1 MANQAEQRLTDWYD
15 EGVRAYDTLHTEP
28 NVTQTRGRA
37 GHKERLTLSLEK
49 GTVKFLKNCAKTKA
63 SSVSACVEE
72 IIATSRQTSETER
85 LSAQILAYYDSLS
98 EQERREEGAWGEFA
112 ESELAKAEP

>member
-1 MANQAEQRLTDWYD
+1 MKSDLKYWYD
-15 EGVRAYDTLHTEP
+15 DSMREYDSSHTAP
-28 NVTQTRGRA
+28 KVPQTRRRA

-85 LSAQILAYYDSLS
+85 LSAQTLAYYDSLS
-98 EQERREEGAWGEFA
+98 EQERSEEAAWGEFA
-112 ESELAKAEP
+112 ESESAKAEP